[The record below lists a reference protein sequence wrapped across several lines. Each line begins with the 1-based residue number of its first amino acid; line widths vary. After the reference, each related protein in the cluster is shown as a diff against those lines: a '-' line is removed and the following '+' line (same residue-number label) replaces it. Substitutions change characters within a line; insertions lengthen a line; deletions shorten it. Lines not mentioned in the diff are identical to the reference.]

1 MVENVRFMF
10 QYFKNFLAQALAQAA
25 SNCEFTILDFKNFL
39 FQVSRNGSFAIQDL
53 KIFSLQSA
61 SVVEN
66 VRFIFQKFSVSSA
79 GSSSKNC
86 EFTILDFKNF
96 LAQVS

>member
-66 VRFIFQKFSVSSA
+66 VRFIFQY
-79 GSSSKNC
+79 
-86 EFTILDFKNF
+86 FKNF
-96 LAQVS
+96 LSQALAQAARTVNLPY